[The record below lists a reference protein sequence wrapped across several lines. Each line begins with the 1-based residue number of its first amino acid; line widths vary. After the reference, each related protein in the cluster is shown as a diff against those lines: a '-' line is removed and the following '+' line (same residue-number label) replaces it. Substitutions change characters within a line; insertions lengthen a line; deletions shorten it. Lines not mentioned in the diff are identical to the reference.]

1 MASWDPM
8 ELPDPL
14 DLPDTII
21 PDQEAAEDTDISDSE
36 EDDSKTLAKRTRAE
50 EESESSD
57 SDPGVRD
64 PNPWGDYSDILPQT
78 MRKLTKK
85 EAKMKREEQWLNE
98 DDNASEE
105 VKKVN
110 KAIKDI
116 SKVNTSCGIADMY
129 NKPRKEVV
137 GTKLYALCSYIFD
150 KNIMISPPRIRQVL
164 RLT

>member
-64 PNPWGDYSDILPQT
+64 PNPWVDCVTRAPV
-78 MRKLTKK
+78 
-85 EAKMKREEQWLNE
+85 LN
-98 DDNASEE
+98 
-105 VKKVN
+105 
-110 KAIKDI
+110 
-116 SKVNTSCGIADMY
+116 
-129 NKPRKEVV
+129 
-137 GTKLYALCSYIFD
+137 F
-150 KNIMISPPRIRQVL
+150 IRS
-164 RLT
+164 

>member
-1 MASWDPM
+1 M
-8 ELPDPL
+8 
-14 DLPDTII
+14 
-21 PDQEAAEDTDISDSE
+21 
-36 EDDSKTLAKRTRAE
+36 
-50 EESESSD
+50 
-57 SDPGVRD
+57 
-64 PNPWGDYSDILPQT
+64 DYSDVLPQT
-78 MRKLTKK
+78 KRKLTKK

-137 GTKLYALCSYIFD
+137 GTKLYALCSYIYLGQERYD
-150 KNIMISPPRIRQVL
+150 L
-164 RLT
+164 AT

>member
-1 MASWDPM
+1 M
-8 ELPDPL
+8 
-14 DLPDTII
+14 
-21 PDQEAAEDTDISDSE
+21 
-36 EDDSKTLAKRTRAE
+36 
-50 EESESSD
+50 
-57 SDPGVRD
+57 RD
-64 PNPWGDYSDILPQT
+64 PNPWVDYSDVLPQT
-78 MRKLTKK
+78 KRKLTKK

-137 GTKLYALCSYIFD
+137 GTKLYALCSYILD
-150 KNIMISPPRIRQVL
+150 KNIMISPLERGEAPSIKN
-164 RLT
+164 